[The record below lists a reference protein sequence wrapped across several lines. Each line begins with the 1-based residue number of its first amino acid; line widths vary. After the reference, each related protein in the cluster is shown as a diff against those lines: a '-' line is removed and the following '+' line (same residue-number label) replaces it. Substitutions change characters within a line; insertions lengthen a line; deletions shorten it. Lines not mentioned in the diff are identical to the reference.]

1 MHLKGNR
8 WYFNFQIGGVRYQG
22 STGFLKH
29 EKEKARDAEEL
40 MKVQVREKNSV
51 KIIWHQLKRHMIKE
65 IKLPLTFDALWD
77 VYRQLNPNISAC
89 KEKSQLNV
97 SCRIRD
103 FCHWMHLHHPEVKN
117 ASEMLHRHAAE
128 WSVFLCSSPGSP
140 YTKAKSIMIMR
151 KIFSVGEDYGII
163 ENPFDGIQ
171 LPKKTQIDRE
181 IFTPEELAL
190 IGKHAKG
197 WIYSLCLT
205 AISTGLR
212 EGDICMLKKSHVNL
226 ETNWISIPRSRKTGA
241 PLEIPLLSGLRNHL
255 VEMFKQYPDS
265 EYVYPELQKKYSS
278 KMSYQMGVEVKK
290 FFNEIG
296 IKNTLKTVPGY
307 KRRMSVKDVHSFRH
321 TFVYLAAVNN
331 IPFTIIQGIVG
342 HKNPN
347 MTRLYMNH
355 ADNAAKRRFF
365 ELLPEYLVAPPDE
378 IKISHRPDSETD
390 RIIRLL
396 EHLTPQ
402 NAEKFKRRIISRL
415 RKQMEKE

>member
-29 EKEKARDAEEL
+29 EKEKARAAEEF
-40 MKVQVREKNSV
+40 MKVHAREKNSV
-51 KIIWHQLKRHMIKE
+51 KIIWQQLKRRMAKE

-77 VYRQLNPNISAC
+77 VYKLINPNISSC

-97 SCRIRD
+97 SRRIRD
-103 FCHWMHLHHPEVKN
+103 FCRWMHLHHPEVKN

-140 YTKAKSIMIMR
+140 HTKAKSIMVMR

-171 LPKKTQIDRE
+171 MPKKTQIDRE

-241 PLEIPLLSGLRNHL
+241 PLEIPILPGLRNHL
-255 VEMFKQYPDS
+255 LEMFKQYPDS
-265 EYVYPELQKKYSS
+265 PYVYPELQKKYSS
-278 KMSYQMGVEVKK
+278 KTSCQMGSEVKK

-296 IKNTLKTVPGY
+296 IKNTLKAVPGY
-307 KRRMSVKDVHSFRH
+307 KRLMSVKDVHSFRH

-355 ADNAAKRRFF
+355 ADNAAKKQFF
-365 ELLPEYLVAPPDE
+365 QQLPEYLAPPDE
-378 IKISHRPDSETD
+378 TKNSRHPDSEAERT
-390 RIIRLL
+390 IRLL
-396 EHLTPQ
+396 ERLTPQ
-402 NAEKFKRRIISRL
+402 NAEKFKCRIISML
-415 RKQMEKE
+415 RKQVEKE

>member
-29 EKEKARDAEEL
+29 EKEKARAAEEF
-40 MKVQVREKNSV
+40 MKVHAREKNSA
-51 KIIWHQLKRHMIKE
+51 KIIWQQLKRRMAKE

-77 VYRQLNPNISAC
+77 VYRQLNPSICSC

-103 FCHWMHLHHPEVKN
+103 FCHWLHLHHPEVKN

-290 FFNEIG
+290 FFNGIG

-331 IPFTIIQGIVG
+331 IPFTIIQGIIG

-378 IKISHRPDSETD
+378 TKISHRPDSETD

-415 RKQMEKE
+415 RKQMGKE